1 MISFF
6 FALICAN
13 SWNKSQGF
21 LDVSGQPTECYDM
34 TQQPMMY
41 RSRNSMYLASQGG
54 DLPLHAEEE
63 ADNNQNED
71 TLKGVPEMP
80 EEEEAE
86 ALRMGGG
93 MLLLHAEEEE
103 ADIYQ
108 NEDTLKG
115 VPEMPDEE
123 EADTL
128 RMV

>member
-1 MISFF
+1 M
-6 FALICAN
+6 C
-13 SWNKSQGF
+13 
-21 LDVSGQPTECYDM
+21 
-34 TQQPMMY
+34 
-41 RSRNSMYLASQGG
+41 LASQ
-54 DLPLHAEEE
+54 
-63 ADNNQNED
+63 
-71 TLKGVPEMP
+71 
-80 EEEEAE
+80 
-86 ALRMGGG
+86 GGG